1 MKYKKYKIIVF
12 LIVSL
17 IFFGAIKKDVY
28 RQVRDNQNLL
38 NDIYRQLIMNYVDEI
53 DIEAFTKLSINN
65 MLSDLDPYT
74 VFMEKEEKSGIE
86 MLTRGK
92 YGGVGIVIGKREK
105 RLTVITP
112 MEDSPAKNA
121 GIISGDKIFYIDSVD
136 TKGLTMDDAAK
147 LIRGKKGSKVTLGI
161 KRFGEED
168 LIYFTLSREEIKVKD
183 VSYSGMLDESTGYI
197 RLNRFSKNSDIEVK
211 NALEKLIQENMSGLI
226 FDLRDNPGGL
236 LNAAVNILD
245 LFIPKGQ
252 LLVWTEGKTKKS
264 TREYKSRNKPIV
276 PKDLNITIL
285 VNQGSASASEIIA
298 GTMQDLD
305 RAVVIGRSTFGKG
318 LVQTVVNIDKDRA
331 LKLTTAKY
339 YIPSGR
345 LIQKP
350 GYLPRDILADTSKID
365 TIFHTK
371 GGRTVSGGGGI
382 TPDYKIK
389 LDLPSPILSAGWRQG
404 LFFNFVQKKKNKYKN
419 FMEVVNDDS
428 LMVNFKNYIEAS
440 DIEVFMKGESNY
452 LDMKELLFNLDSNSV
467 QITGAIDILDSYFE
481 QKALNQFSV
490 EQEKLK
496 HWLLVEFSDYF
507 DGEGGRIKQT
517 SKEDKDILK
526 ALEILNDPVAYN
538 SVFSLQ

>member
-1 MKYKKYKIIVF
+1 
-12 LIVSL
+12 
-17 IFFGAIKKDVY
+17 
-28 RQVRDNQNLL
+28 
-38 NDIYRQLIMNYVDEI
+38 MNYVDDI

-136 TKGLTMDDAAK
+136 TKDLTMDDAAK

-161 KRFGEED
+161 KRFDEED
-168 LIYFTLSREEIKVKD
+168 LIYFTLKREEIKVKD
-183 VSYSGMLDESTGYI
+183 VSYSGMLDENTGYI

-211 NALEKLIQENMSGLI
+211 NALEKLMQENMSGLI

-264 TREYKSRNKPIV
+264 TREYKSRNNPIV
-276 PKDLNITIL
+276 PEDLNITIL
-285 VNQGSASASEIIA
+285 VNRGSASASEIIA

-350 GYLPRDILADTSKID
+350 GYLPKR
-365 TIFHTK
+365 
-371 GGRTVSGGGGI
+371 
-382 TPDYKIK
+382 Y
-389 LDLPSPILSAGWRQG
+389 PSR
-404 LFFNFVQKKKNKYKN
+404 
-419 FMEVVNDDS
+419 
-428 LMVNFKNYIEAS
+428 YIE
-440 DIEVFMKGESNY
+440 Y
-452 LDMKELLFNLDSNSV
+452 
-467 QITGAIDILDSYFE
+467 
-481 QKALNQFSV
+481 
-490 EQEKLK
+490 
-496 HWLLVEFSDYF
+496 
-507 DGEGGRIKQT
+507 
-517 SKEDKDILK
+517 
-526 ALEILNDPVAYN
+526 
-538 SVFSLQ
+538 